1 MPTRM
6 EKVKDDK
13 GNLSYVML
21 DGTDEILI
29 DVDDYKEAKSM
40 KLTDTVIRYQ
50 ARKGKRQFKN
60 YIRKYEQRQSVER
73 LTAEDRERE
82 ERRRDKLDAKQ
93 RKEQERLQMIEKH
106 RVSSKWF
113 KHLCEN
119 DIFPKVVKQM
129 KIRDLDIGYTVWFIK
144 PGKTLSEYGTVK
156 ELIYNDGEPQA
167 VIEMGE
173 FTKVID
179 DTYDIAIGS
188 GYDVNETSI

>member
-6 EKVKDDK
+6 EKRRDDK
-13 GNLSYVML
+13 GDLSYVML

-60 YIRKYEQRQSVER
+60 YIRKYDQRQGVER

-119 DIFPKVVKQM
+119 DIFPK
-129 KIRDLDIGYTVWFIK
+129 
-144 PGKTLSEYGTVK
+144 
-156 ELIYNDGEPQA
+156 
-167 VIEMGE
+167 
-173 FTKVID
+173 KV
-179 DTYDIAIGS
+179 A
-188 GYDVNETSI
+188 E

>member
-60 YIRKYEQRQSVER
+60 YIRKYEQRQGVDR

-82 ERRRDKLDAKQ
+82 KRRRDKLDAKQ

-119 DIFPKVVKQM
+119 DIFPKVA
-129 KIRDLDIGYTVWFIK
+129 R
-144 PGKTLSEYGTVK
+144 
-156 ELIYNDGEPQA
+156 
-167 VIEMGE
+167 
-173 FTKVID
+173 
-179 DTYDIAIGS
+179 
-188 GYDVNETSI
+188 

>member
-1 MPTRM
+1 MSTRM

-50 ARKGKRQFKN
+50 ARKGKRQFRN
-60 YIRKYEQRQSVER
+60 YIKKYDQRQGVER

-119 DIFPKVVKQM
+119 DIFPK
-129 KIRDLDIGYTVWFIK
+129 
-144 PGKTLSEYGTVK
+144 
-156 ELIYNDGEPQA
+156 
-167 VIEMGE
+167 
-173 FTKVID
+173 KV
-179 DTYDIAIGS
+179 A
-188 GYDVNETSI
+188 E

>member
-60 YIRKYEQRQSVER
+60 YIRKYEQRQGVDR
-73 LTAEDRERE
+73 LTAEDRERA

-93 RKEQERLQMIEKH
+93 RKEQERLEMIEKH

-119 DIFPKVVKQM
+119 DIFPKVVK
-129 KIRDLDIGYTVWFIK
+129 
-144 PGKTLSEYGTVK
+144 
-156 ELIYNDGEPQA
+156 
-167 VIEMGE
+167 
-173 FTKVID
+173 
-179 DTYDIAIGS
+179 
-188 GYDVNETSI
+188 

>member
-60 YIRKYEQRQSVER
+60 YIRKYDQRQGVER

-119 DIFPKVVKQM
+119 NIFPKVVK
-129 KIRDLDIGYTVWFIK
+129 
-144 PGKTLSEYGTVK
+144 
-156 ELIYNDGEPQA
+156 
-167 VIEMGE
+167 
-173 FTKVID
+173 
-179 DTYDIAIGS
+179 
-188 GYDVNETSI
+188 

>member
-1 MPTRM
+1 MTIRM
-6 EKVKDDK
+6 EKRKDDK

-50 ARKGKRQFKN
+50 ARKGKRQFRN
-60 YIRKYEQRQSVER
+60 YIKKCEQRQGVDR
-73 LTAEDRERE
+73 LNAEDRERA

-113 KHLCEN
+113 EHLCEN
-119 DIFPKVVKQM
+119 DIFPKVVK
-129 KIRDLDIGYTVWFIK
+129 
-144 PGKTLSEYGTVK
+144 
-156 ELIYNDGEPQA
+156 
-167 VIEMGE
+167 
-173 FTKVID
+173 
-179 DTYDIAIGS
+179 
-188 GYDVNETSI
+188 

>member
-60 YIRKYEQRQSVER
+60 YIRKCEQRQGVDR

-82 ERRRDKLDAKQ
+82 ERRRDKLDAKK

-119 DIFPKVVKQM
+119 DIFPK
-129 KIRDLDIGYTVWFIK
+129 
-144 PGKTLSEYGTVK
+144 
-156 ELIYNDGEPQA
+156 
-167 VIEMGE
+167 
-173 FTKVID
+173 KV
-179 DTYDIAIGS
+179 A
-188 GYDVNETSI
+188 E

>member
-60 YIRKYEQRQSVER
+60 YIRKYDQRQGVER

-113 KHLCEN
+113 EHLCEN
-119 DIFPKVVKQM
+119 DIFPK
-129 KIRDLDIGYTVWFIK
+129 
-144 PGKTLSEYGTVK
+144 
-156 ELIYNDGEPQA
+156 
-167 VIEMGE
+167 
-173 FTKVID
+173 KV
-179 DTYDIAIGS
+179 AK
-188 GYDVNETSI
+188 

>member
-60 YIRKYEQRQSVER
+60 YIRKYEQRQGVDR

-119 DIFPKVVKQM
+119 DIFPKVVK
-129 KIRDLDIGYTVWFIK
+129 
-144 PGKTLSEYGTVK
+144 
-156 ELIYNDGEPQA
+156 
-167 VIEMGE
+167 
-173 FTKVID
+173 
-179 DTYDIAIGS
+179 
-188 GYDVNETSI
+188 

>member
-60 YIRKYEQRQSVER
+60 YIRKYDQRQGVER
-73 LTAEDRERE
+73 LTAEDRERA

-93 RKEQERLQMIEKH
+93 RKEQERLEMIEKH

-119 DIFPKVVKQM
+119 NIFPKVVK
-129 KIRDLDIGYTVWFIK
+129 
-144 PGKTLSEYGTVK
+144 
-156 ELIYNDGEPQA
+156 
-167 VIEMGE
+167 
-173 FTKVID
+173 
-179 DTYDIAIGS
+179 
-188 GYDVNETSI
+188 

>member
-60 YIRKYEQRQSVER
+60 YIRKYEQRQGVDR

-113 KHLCEN
+113 EHLCEN
-119 DIFPKVVKQM
+119 DIFPK
-129 KIRDLDIGYTVWFIK
+129 
-144 PGKTLSEYGTVK
+144 
-156 ELIYNDGEPQA
+156 
-167 VIEMGE
+167 
-173 FTKVID
+173 KV
-179 DTYDIAIGS
+179 A
-188 GYDVNETSI
+188 E

>member
-60 YIRKYEQRQSVER
+60 YIRKYEQRQGVER
-73 LTAEDRERE
+73 LAAEGRERA

-93 RKEQERLQMIEKH
+93 RKEQERLQMIEDAKC
-106 RVSSKWF
+106 RDPYWF
-113 KHLCEN
+113 DN
-119 DIFPKVVKQM
+119 TWNQM
-129 KIRDLDIGYTVWFIK
+129 FKGW
-144 PGKTLSEYGTVK
+144 S
-156 ELIYNDGEPQA
+156 
-167 VIEMGE
+167 
-173 FTKVID
+173 
-179 DTYDIAIGS
+179 
-188 GYDVNETSI
+188 

>member
-60 YIRKYEQRQSVER
+60 YIRKYEQRQGVDR

-82 ERRRDKLDAKQ
+82 ERRRDKLDAKK

-119 DIFPKVVKQM
+119 DIFPK
-129 KIRDLDIGYTVWFIK
+129 
-144 PGKTLSEYGTVK
+144 
-156 ELIYNDGEPQA
+156 
-167 VIEMGE
+167 
-173 FTKVID
+173 KV
-179 DTYDIAIGS
+179 A
-188 GYDVNETSI
+188 E

>member
-60 YIRKYEQRQSVER
+60 YIRKYEQRQGVDR

-82 ERRRDKLDAKQ
+82 ERRKAREDAKQ

-119 DIFPKVVKQM
+119 DIFPK
-129 KIRDLDIGYTVWFIK
+129 
-144 PGKTLSEYGTVK
+144 
-156 ELIYNDGEPQA
+156 
-167 VIEMGE
+167 
-173 FTKVID
+173 KV
-179 DTYDIAIGS
+179 A
-188 GYDVNETSI
+188 E

>member
-13 GNLSYVML
+13 GDLSYVML

-60 YIRKYEQRQSVER
+60 YIRKYDQRQGVER

-119 DIFPKVVKQM
+119 NIFPKVVK
-129 KIRDLDIGYTVWFIK
+129 
-144 PGKTLSEYGTVK
+144 
-156 ELIYNDGEPQA
+156 
-167 VIEMGE
+167 
-173 FTKVID
+173 
-179 DTYDIAIGS
+179 
-188 GYDVNETSI
+188 

>member
-1 MPTRM
+1 M

-60 YIRKYEQRQSVER
+60 YIRKYEQRQGVDR

-119 DIFPKVVKQM
+119 DIFPK
-129 KIRDLDIGYTVWFIK
+129 
-144 PGKTLSEYGTVK
+144 
-156 ELIYNDGEPQA
+156 
-167 VIEMGE
+167 
-173 FTKVID
+173 KV
-179 DTYDIAIGS
+179 A
-188 GYDVNETSI
+188 E

>member
-60 YIRKYEQRQSVER
+60 YIRKYEQRQGVDR
-73 LTAEDRERE
+73 LTAEDREHE
-82 ERRRDKLDAKQ
+82 ERRKAREDAKQ

-119 DIFPKVVKQM
+119 DIFPK
-129 KIRDLDIGYTVWFIK
+129 
-144 PGKTLSEYGTVK
+144 
-156 ELIYNDGEPQA
+156 
-167 VIEMGE
+167 
-173 FTKVID
+173 KV
-179 DTYDIAIGS
+179 AK
-188 GYDVNETSI
+188 

>member
-1 MPTRM
+1 MIRRANNMPTRM

-60 YIRKYEQRQSVER
+60 YIRKYEQRQGVDR
-73 LTAEDRERE
+73 LTAEDRERA

-93 RKEQERLQMIEKH
+93 RKEQERLEMIEKH

-119 DIFPKVVKQM
+119 NIFPKVVK
-129 KIRDLDIGYTVWFIK
+129 
-144 PGKTLSEYGTVK
+144 
-156 ELIYNDGEPQA
+156 
-167 VIEMGE
+167 
-173 FTKVID
+173 
-179 DTYDIAIGS
+179 
-188 GYDVNETSI
+188 

>member
-60 YIRKYEQRQSVER
+60 YIRKYEQRQGVDR
-73 LTAEDRERE
+73 LNAEDRERAERKVELE
-82 ERRRDKLDAKQ
+82 EHKQ
-93 RKEQERLQMIEKH
+93 RKEQERLQMIEDAK
-106 RVSSKWF
+106 RSSKWF
-113 KHLCEN
+113 EHLAEN
-119 DIFPKVVKQM
+119 NIFPKAVK
-129 KIRDLDIGYTVWFIK
+129 
-144 PGKTLSEYGTVK
+144 
-156 ELIYNDGEPQA
+156 
-167 VIEMGE
+167 
-173 FTKVID
+173 
-179 DTYDIAIGS
+179 
-188 GYDVNETSI
+188 

>member
-60 YIRKYEQRQSVER
+60 YIRKYEQRQGVDR

-119 DIFPKVVKQM
+119 DIFPK
-129 KIRDLDIGYTVWFIK
+129 
-144 PGKTLSEYGTVK
+144 
-156 ELIYNDGEPQA
+156 
-167 VIEMGE
+167 
-173 FTKVID
+173 KV
-179 DTYDIAIGS
+179 A
-188 GYDVNETSI
+188 E

>member
-119 DIFPKVVKQM
+119 DIFPKVVK
-129 KIRDLDIGYTVWFIK
+129 
-144 PGKTLSEYGTVK
+144 
-156 ELIYNDGEPQA
+156 
-167 VIEMGE
+167 
-173 FTKVID
+173 
-179 DTYDIAIGS
+179 
-188 GYDVNETSI
+188 

>member
-60 YIRKYEQRQSVER
+60 YIRKYDQRQGVER

-119 DIFPKVVKQM
+119 DIFPKVV
-129 KIRDLDIGYTVWFIK
+129 R
-144 PGKTLSEYGTVK
+144 
-156 ELIYNDGEPQA
+156 
-167 VIEMGE
+167 
-173 FTKVID
+173 
-179 DTYDIAIGS
+179 
-188 GYDVNETSI
+188 

>member
-60 YIRKYEQRQSVER
+60 YIRKYEQRQGVNR
-73 LTAEDRERE
+73 LTAEDRERA

-93 RKEQERLQMIEKH
+93 RKEQERLEMIEKH

-119 DIFPKVVKQM
+119 DIFPKKVV
-129 KIRDLDIGYTVWFIK
+129 R
-144 PGKTLSEYGTVK
+144 
-156 ELIYNDGEPQA
+156 
-167 VIEMGE
+167 
-173 FTKVID
+173 
-179 DTYDIAIGS
+179 
-188 GYDVNETSI
+188 

>member
-1 MPTRM
+1 MITRM

-60 YIRKYEQRQSVER
+60 YIRKYEQRQGVER
-73 LTAEDRERE
+73 LAAEDRERA

-93 RKEQERLQMIEKH
+93 RKEQERLQMIEDAKC
-106 RVSSKWF
+106 RSKWF
-113 KHLCEN
+113 EHLAEN
-119 DIFPKVVKQM
+119 DIFPKVVK
-129 KIRDLDIGYTVWFIK
+129 
-144 PGKTLSEYGTVK
+144 
-156 ELIYNDGEPQA
+156 
-167 VIEMGE
+167 
-173 FTKVID
+173 
-179 DTYDIAIGS
+179 
-188 GYDVNETSI
+188 

>member
-1 MPTRM
+1 MYKLRIIRRANNMPTRM
-6 EKVKDDK
+6 EKIKDDK

-60 YIRKYEQRQSVER
+60 YIRKYDQRQGVER

-113 KHLCEN
+113 EHLCEN
-119 DIFPKVVKQM
+119 NIFPKVVK
-129 KIRDLDIGYTVWFIK
+129 
-144 PGKTLSEYGTVK
+144 
-156 ELIYNDGEPQA
+156 
-167 VIEMGE
+167 
-173 FTKVID
+173 
-179 DTYDIAIGS
+179 
-188 GYDVNETSI
+188 

>member
-50 ARKGKRQFKN
+50 ARNGKRQFRN
-60 YIRKYEQRQSVER
+60 YIKKCDQRQGVDR

-82 ERRRDKLDAKQ
+82 KRRRDKLDAKQ
-93 RKEQERLQMIEKH
+93 RKEQERLQMIEDAKC
-106 RVSSKWF
+106 RDPYWF
-113 KHLCEN
+113 DN
-119 DIFPKVVKQM
+119 TWNQM
-129 KIRDLDIGYTVWFIK
+129 FKGW
-144 PGKTLSEYGTVK
+144 S
-156 ELIYNDGEPQA
+156 
-167 VIEMGE
+167 
-173 FTKVID
+173 
-179 DTYDIAIGS
+179 
-188 GYDVNETSI
+188 

>member
-21 DGTDEILI
+21 DGADEILI

-50 ARKGKRQFKN
+50 ARKGKRQFRN
-60 YIRKYEQRQSVER
+60 YIKKCEQRQGVDR
-73 LTAEDRERE
+73 LNAEDRERA

-119 DIFPKVVKQM
+119 DIFPK
-129 KIRDLDIGYTVWFIK
+129 
-144 PGKTLSEYGTVK
+144 
-156 ELIYNDGEPQA
+156 
-167 VIEMGE
+167 
-173 FTKVID
+173 KV
-179 DTYDIAIGS
+179 A
-188 GYDVNETSI
+188 E

>member
-60 YIRKYEQRQSVER
+60 YIRKYDQRQGVER

-93 RKEQERLQMIEKH
+93 RKEQERLQMIKKH

-113 KHLCEN
+113 EHLCEN
-119 DIFPKVVKQM
+119 NIFPKVVK
-129 KIRDLDIGYTVWFIK
+129 
-144 PGKTLSEYGTVK
+144 
-156 ELIYNDGEPQA
+156 
-167 VIEMGE
+167 
-173 FTKVID
+173 
-179 DTYDIAIGS
+179 
-188 GYDVNETSI
+188 

>member
-60 YIRKYEQRQSVER
+60 YIRKYEQRQGVDR
-73 LTAEDRERE
+73 LTAEDRERA

-119 DIFPKVVKQM
+119 DIFPKVVK
-129 KIRDLDIGYTVWFIK
+129 
-144 PGKTLSEYGTVK
+144 
-156 ELIYNDGEPQA
+156 
-167 VIEMGE
+167 
-173 FTKVID
+173 
-179 DTYDIAIGS
+179 
-188 GYDVNETSI
+188 

>member
-60 YIRKYEQRQSVER
+60 YIRKYEQRQGVDR

-113 KHLCEN
+113 EHLCEN
-119 DIFPKVVKQM
+119 DIFPKVVK
-129 KIRDLDIGYTVWFIK
+129 
-144 PGKTLSEYGTVK
+144 
-156 ELIYNDGEPQA
+156 
-167 VIEMGE
+167 
-173 FTKVID
+173 
-179 DTYDIAIGS
+179 
-188 GYDVNETSI
+188 

>member
-60 YIRKYEQRQSVER
+60 YIRKYEQRQSVDR

-119 DIFPKVVKQM
+119 DIFPKKVV
-129 KIRDLDIGYTVWFIK
+129 R
-144 PGKTLSEYGTVK
+144 
-156 ELIYNDGEPQA
+156 
-167 VIEMGE
+167 
-173 FTKVID
+173 
-179 DTYDIAIGS
+179 
-188 GYDVNETSI
+188 

>member
-60 YIRKYEQRQSVER
+60 YIRKYEQRQGVDR
-73 LTAEDRERE
+73 LTAEDRERA

-93 RKEQERLQMIEKH
+93 RKEQERLEMIEKH

-119 DIFPKVVKQM
+119 DIFPK
-129 KIRDLDIGYTVWFIK
+129 
-144 PGKTLSEYGTVK
+144 
-156 ELIYNDGEPQA
+156 
-167 VIEMGE
+167 
-173 FTKVID
+173 KV
-179 DTYDIAIGS
+179 A
-188 GYDVNETSI
+188 E

>member
-6 EKVKDDK
+6 EKRRDDK
-13 GNLSYVML
+13 GDLSYVML

-60 YIRKYEQRQSVER
+60 YIRKYEQRQGVDR

-82 ERRRDKLDAKQ
+82 ERRRYKLDVKQ

-113 KHLCEN
+113 EHLCEN
-119 DIFPKVVKQM
+119 DIFPKVVK
-129 KIRDLDIGYTVWFIK
+129 
-144 PGKTLSEYGTVK
+144 
-156 ELIYNDGEPQA
+156 
-167 VIEMGE
+167 
-173 FTKVID
+173 
-179 DTYDIAIGS
+179 
-188 GYDVNETSI
+188 

>member
-60 YIRKYEQRQSVER
+60 YIRKCEQRQGVDR

-82 ERRRDKLDAKQ
+82 ERRRDKLGAKQ
-93 RKEQERLQMIEKH
+93 RKEQERLQMIEDAKC
-106 RVSSKWF
+106 RDPYWF
-113 KHLCEN
+113 DN
-119 DIFPKVVKQM
+119 TWNQM
-129 KIRDLDIGYTVWFIK
+129 FKGW
-144 PGKTLSEYGTVK
+144 S
-156 ELIYNDGEPQA
+156 
-167 VIEMGE
+167 
-173 FTKVID
+173 
-179 DTYDIAIGS
+179 
-188 GYDVNETSI
+188 

>member
-1 MPTRM
+1 MIIRM
-6 EKVKDDK
+6 EKRRDDK

-60 YIRKYEQRQSVER
+60 YIRKYEQRQGVDR

-82 ERRRDKLDAKQ
+82 KRRRDKLDAKQ

-119 DIFPKVVKQM
+119 NIFPKVVK
-129 KIRDLDIGYTVWFIK
+129 
-144 PGKTLSEYGTVK
+144 
-156 ELIYNDGEPQA
+156 
-167 VIEMGE
+167 
-173 FTKVID
+173 
-179 DTYDIAIGS
+179 
-188 GYDVNETSI
+188 

>member
-60 YIRKYEQRQSVER
+60 YIRKYDQRQGVDR
-73 LTAEDRERE
+73 LNAEDRERVERKVELE
-82 ERRRDKLDAKQ
+82 EHKQ
-93 RKEQERLQMIEKH
+93 RKEQERLQMIEDAKC
-106 RVSSKWF
+106 RSKWF
-113 KHLCEN
+113 EHSSEN
-119 DIFPKVVKQM
+119 DIFPKVVK
-129 KIRDLDIGYTVWFIK
+129 
-144 PGKTLSEYGTVK
+144 
-156 ELIYNDGEPQA
+156 
-167 VIEMGE
+167 
-173 FTKVID
+173 
-179 DTYDIAIGS
+179 
-188 GYDVNETSI
+188 